1 MTDVD
6 TVPGLEKW
14 ISEFKKYTE
23 EPLLFVVGNKTD
35 LEDAQ
40 TVQKDEVERFAADQ
54 GAKCCFTSAKTG
66 DGVKELGE
74 AGKILCEDQR
84 LKEAGG
90 GKCC

>member
-6 TVPGLEKW
+6 TLPGLEKW

-23 EPLLFVVGNKTD
+23 EPLLFVIGNKTD
-35 LEDAQ
+35 FEDAQ
-40 TVQKDEVERFAADQ
+40 TVQKDEVERFA
-54 GAKCCFTSAKTG
+54 KTG
-66 DGVKELGE
+66 DSVKELFEQVFQSLGE
-74 AGKILCEDQR
+74 AGKIIREDQR